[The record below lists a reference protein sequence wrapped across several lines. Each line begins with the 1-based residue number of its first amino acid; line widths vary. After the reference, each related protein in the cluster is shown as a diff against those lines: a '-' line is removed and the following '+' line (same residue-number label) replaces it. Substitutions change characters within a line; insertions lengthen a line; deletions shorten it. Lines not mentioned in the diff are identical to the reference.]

1 MKAKLLHDQGG
12 KTYILVF
19 DQDDE
24 FIATLLQFATQNGLA
39 AAHFTAIGGF
49 SDAILGYFEPEKKS
63 YKKISLDE
71 QVEVL
76 ALTGDITLKEDG
88 TPQIHAHVVVGDS
101 HGLAHGG
108 HIMEAHVRPTL
119 EFLLEESPA
128 HWYRRHDPESGLALI
143 AL

>member
-1 MKAKLLHDQGG
+1 MCDAKWPGCCSLYRL
-12 KTYILVF
+12 
-19 DQDDE
+19 
-24 FIATLLQFATQNGLA
+24 
-39 AAHFTAIGGF
+39 GGF

-101 HGLAHGG
+101 NGLVHGG

-119 EFLLEESPA
+119 EFLLEELPA
-128 HWYRRHDPESGLALI
+128 HWHRRHDPESGLAII

>member
-1 MKAKLLHDQGG
+1 MKTQLLNDQGG
-12 KTYILVF
+12 KTYVLVF
-19 DQDDE
+19 DQGDE
-24 FIATLLQFATQNGLA
+24 FIATFLQFATQNGLA

-63 YKKISLDE
+63 YKKIALHE

-101 HGLAHGG
+101 NGLAHGG

-119 EFLLEESPA
+119 ECILEESPA
-128 HWYRRHDPESGLALI
+128 RWHRRHDPESGLALI
-143 AL
+143 AP